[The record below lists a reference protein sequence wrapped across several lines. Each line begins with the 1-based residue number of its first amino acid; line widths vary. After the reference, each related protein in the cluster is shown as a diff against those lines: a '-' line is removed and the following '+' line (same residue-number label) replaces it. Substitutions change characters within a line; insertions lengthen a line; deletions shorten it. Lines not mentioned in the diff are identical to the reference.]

1 MRRGGDSQ
9 RFEMA
14 GCAEGVWPGKGA
26 LQPLEA
32 VERQGRLRRDD
43 RWPGEQ
49 GCRPQDRHDRCD
61 LSQSAPHGIRLAG
74 KNGDPGRLI
83 ERTKGG
89 TNTVFLSVIETGR
102 MSPAICLGLRE
113 LSVPIVC
120 IDARQAHQS
129 LKAMK
134 ANKTDHHD
142 AAGLAQLART
152 GFYKEVHV
160 KSPAAHG
167 VRSVITARGHLVEAR
182 VRLDNM
188 IRGLCATFG
197 YRPGPGQGKAFLE
210 RIMHAAHIPGLGEAI
225 ASLLTV
231 RAELVEQIKEMDRR
245 LRIIA
250 SQSQACE
257 ILMTIPEVGVQTSAA
272 FAAAVDEV
280 GRFRQSRNAGAYFG
294 LVLRRHQSGELDWTG
309 RITKQGD
316 GTVRKLLYEA
326 ANSIL
331 TRSKEIFALKTWAMK
346 IAKRRGLKKARVALA
361 RRLAVIMHAMLRDGT
376 LFQA

>member
-1 MRRGGDSQ
+1 MKHY
-9 RFEMA
+9 A
-14 GCAEGVWPGKGA
+14 G
-26 LQPLEA
+26 L
-32 VERQGRLRRDD
+32 
-43 RWPGEQ
+43 
-49 GCRPQDRHDRCD
+49 D
-61 LSQSAPHGIRLAG
+61 LSMETTQVCIVDENGRKLVAEKIESSSEAIAG
-74 KNGDPGRLI
+74 LLERYRPI
-83 ERTKGG
+83 ERA
-89 TNTVFLSVIETGR
+89 VIETGR
-102 MSPAICLGLRE
+102 MSPAICLGLRD
-113 LSVPIVC
+113 LGVPVVC
-120 IDARQAHQS
+120 IDARQAHQR

-134 ANKTDHHD
+134 ANKTDPHD

-167 VRSVITARGHLVEAR
+167 VRSVITARSHLVEAR

-197 YRPGPGQGKAFLE
+197 YRPGAGQGKAFLE
-210 RIMHAAHIPGLGEAI
+210 RIMQAAHIPGLGAAI
-225 ASLLTV
+225 ASLLSV
-231 RAELVEQIKEMDRR
+231 RAELVDQIKEMDRR

-257 ILMTIPEVGVQTSAA
+257 ILMTIPGVGVQTSAA
-272 FAAAVDEV
+272 FAAAVDEA

-294 LVLRRHQSGELDWTG
+294 LVPRRHQSGELDWTG

-316 GTVRKLLYEA
+316 SMVRKLLYEA

-331 TRSKEIFALKTWAMK
+331 TRSRETFALKTWALK

>member
-1 MRRGGDSQ
+1 M
-9 RFEMA
+9 ENYA
-14 GCAEGVWPGKGA
+14 G
-26 LQPLEA
+26 L
-32 VERQGRLRRDD
+32 
-43 RWPGEQ
+43 
-49 GCRPQDRHDRCD
+49 D
-61 LSQSAPHGIRLAG
+61 LSMESTQVCIVDENGRKLASE
-74 KNGDPGRLI
+74 KVESNPAAIADML
-83 ERTKGG
+83 ERH
-89 TNTVFLSVIETGR
+89 SPIARAVIETGR

-113 LSVPIVC
+113 LGVSVVC

-134 ANKTDHHD
+134 ANKTDPHD

-152 GFYKEVHV
+152 GFYKETHV

-167 VRSVITARGHLVEAR
+167 VRSVIAARGHLVEAR

-197 YRPGPGQGKAFLE
+197 YRPGPGQGKTFLD
-210 RIMHAAHIPGLGEAI
+210 RIMEATHIPGLGEAI
-225 ASLLTV
+225 ASLLSV
-231 RAELVEQIKEMDRR
+231 RSAIVDQIKEMDRR
-245 LRIIA
+245 LRIIV

-257 ILMTIPEVGVQTSAA
+257 ILMTIPGVGVQTSAA
-272 FAAAVDEV
+272 FAAAIDEA
-280 GRFRQSRNAGAYFG
+280 GRFRQSRNVGAYFG
-294 LVLRRHQSGELDWTG
+294 LVPRRHQSGEIDWTG

-316 GTVRKLLYEA
+316 GMVRKLLYEA

-331 TRSKEIFALKTWAMK
+331 TRSRETFALKTWAVK

>member
-1 MRRGGDSQ
+1 M
-9 RFEMA
+9 M
-14 GCAEGVWPGKGA
+14 
-26 LQPLEA
+26 LE
-32 VERQGRLRRDD
+32 RYG
-43 RWPGEQ
+43 P
-49 GCRPQDRHDRCD
+49 
-61 LSQSAPHGIRLAG
+61 
-74 KNGDPGRLI
+74 I
-83 ERTKGG
+83 ERA
-89 TNTVFLSVIETGR
+89 VLETGR

-113 LSVPIVC
+113 LGVAVMC

-134 ANKTDHHD
+134 ANKTDPHD
-142 AAGLAQLART
+142 AAGPAQLART

-167 VRSVITARGHLVEAR
+167 VRSVITARSHLVEAR

-197 YRPGPGQGKAFLE
+197 YRPGAGQGKAFLE
-210 RIMHAAHIPGLGEAI
+210 RIMQAAHIPGLGDAI
-225 ASLLTV
+225 TSLLSV

-257 ILMTIPEVGVQTSAA
+257 ILMTIPGVGVQTSAA
-272 FAAAVDEV
+272 FAAAVDEA

-294 LVLRRHQSGELDWTG
+294 LVPRRHQSGELDWTG

-316 GTVRKLLYEA
+316 GMVRKLLYEA

-331 TRSKEIFALKTWAMK
+331 TRSRKTFALKTWAMK

>member
-1 MRRGGDSQ
+1 MKHY
-9 RFEMA
+9 A
-14 GCAEGVWPGKGA
+14 GLDLSMESTQVCIVDENGRKVISEKVESSPEAIAGM
-26 LQPLEA
+26 LERYGP
-32 VERQGRLRRDD
+32 VER
-43 RWPGEQ
+43 
-49 GCRPQDRHDRCD
+49 
-61 LSQSAPHGIRLAG
+61 
-74 KNGDPGRLI
+74 
-83 ERTKGG
+83 T
-89 TNTVFLSVIETGR
+89 VIESGR

-113 LSVPIVC
+113 LGVLVVC

-129 LKAMK
+129 LKAIK
-134 ANKTDHHD
+134 ANKTDPHD

-160 KSPAAHG
+160 KSQAAHG
-167 VRSVITARGHLVEAR
+167 VRSVITARSHLVKAR
-182 VRLDNM
+182 VGLDNT

-197 YRPGPGQGKAFLE
+197 YRPGPGQGKAFLA
-210 RIMHAAHIPGLGEAI
+210 RIMEAAHIPGLGDAI
-225 ASLLTV
+225 SALLAV

-245 LRIIA
+245 LHIIA

-257 ILMTIPEVGVQTSAA
+257 ILMTIPGVGVQTSAA
-272 FAAAVDEV
+272 FAAAVDEA

-294 LVLRRHQSGELDWTG
+294 LVPRRHQSGELDWTG

-331 TRSKEIFALKTWAMK
+331 SRCQETFALKTWAMK
-346 IAKRRGLKKARVALA
+346 IAKRRGFKKARVALA